1 MGASPH
7 QNLLRR
13 IAVLRGLG
21 AHQVRLQVLPTG
33 QTPLFTQEF
42 HLEYEINGVHHTPQR
57 SLGLFSKQE
66 TKNTSVAQPTL

>member
-42 HLEYEINGVHHTPQR
+42 HLEYEMVYITRRSGHLGYFQNKKQKTP
-57 SLGLFSKQE
+57 
-66 TKNTSVAQPTL
+66 V